1 MARATNARCNIGFPL
16 VPGKEAAMFRSAFA
30 VAILSVAALSA
41 GAQTADEAA
50 VQKAM
55 DAFARASIAGDK
67 AALEALTAP
76 EITYGHSDGRVQDR
90 ATFIEPLAT
99 RKSTFKTMDF
109 TKQTISIAGDTAIVR
124 NHLAADVDPGA
135 RHVELEMIFVWQK
148 RNGEWKLLLRQ
159 ASKI

>member
-1 MARATNARCNIGFPL
+1 
-16 VPGKEAAMFRSAFA
+16 MFRSAFLA
-30 VAILSVAALSA
+30 VALSAFAISA
-41 GAQTADEAA
+41 GAQAGDEAA

-55 DAFARASIAGDK
+55 DAFSRASIAGDK

-90 ATFIEPLAT
+90 ATFIDALVT
-99 RKSTFKTMDF
+99 RKSIFKTMDF
-109 TKQTISIAGDTAIVR
+109 TQQTMVIAGDTAVVR
-124 NHLAADVDPGA
+124 NHMAADVDPGA

-148 RNGEWKLLLRQ
+148 RGGEWKLLTRQ

>member
-1 MARATNARCNIGFPL
+1 
-16 VPGKEAAMFRSAFA
+16 MFRSVFLA
-30 VAILSVAALSA
+30 AILTAIAFSA
-41 GAQTADEAA
+41 GAQTPDEAA

-55 DAFARASIAGDK
+55 DAFARASMAGDK

-76 EITYGHSDGRVQDR
+76 EVTYGHSDGRIQDR
-90 ATFIEPLAT
+90 ATFIEPLVT
-99 RKSTFKTMDF
+99 RKSIFKAMDF
-109 TKQTISIAGDTAIVR
+109 TKQTMTIAGDTAVVR
-124 NHLAADVDPGA
+124 NHMAADVDPGN

>member
-1 MARATNARCNIGFPL
+1 
-16 VPGKEAAMFRSAFA
+16 MFRSAFLA
-30 VAILSVAALSA
+30 VALSAFAISA
-41 GAQTADEAA
+41 GAQAGDEAA

-55 DAFARASIAGDK
+55 DAFSRASIAGDK

-90 ATFIEPLAT
+90 ATFIDALAT
-99 RKSTFKTMDF
+99 RKSIFKTMDF
-109 TKQTISIAGDTAIVR
+109 TKQTMVIAGDTAVVR
-124 NHLAADVDPGA
+124 NHMAADVDPGA

-148 RNGEWKLLLRQ
+148 RGGEWKLLTRQ